1 MGVKLSTTVEQTLC
15 FPPPSLTQRSVL
27 VKKRCWRWVVGGT
40 HEVAKGSFTESYN
53 YPYYYYWSNIIS
65 KIGGNPMR
73 MYLYLHWLPSTG
85 FTRTYFSIPVNSFHE
100 NFMDKSTLFFCLY
113 NEVSVTAQRHHIS
126 KHVYCF
132 LCAIGCNVES
142 TAINTPVLPVPEL
155 QWTTYNINSLNEE
168 SKGWWEHRLPINV
181 RGGIN
186 SEPTSPISFS

>member
-15 FPPPSLTQRSVL
+15 FPPPSLTQQSVL

-65 KIGGNPMR
+65 KTGGNPMR

-100 NFMDKSTLFFCLY
+100 NFMDKSTLFFCLH

-132 LCAIGCNVES
+132 LCRY
-142 TAINTPVLPVPEL
+142 TL
-155 QWTTYNINSLNEE
+155 Q
-168 SKGWWEHRLPINV
+168 
-181 RGGIN
+181 RGVYSNKYTSYPCTGITVN
-186 SEPTSPISFS
+186 NLQHKQLEWGE